1 MEQAIINQKPAYQK
15 KIYSCRDFTCL
26 WHQYSWCLNK
36 LASKAGDFSAFWICG
51 YFSILYCG
59 QLTWVVGDKTCGGGW
74 GWMVDCPSRDLCL
87 AARQLMIYERK
98 DIQTTF
104 WQKRIWRKY
113 DSTRAQVIICD
124 VRVMLHNIIIP
135 FKFCSIWNCW
145 RADEYRLPLILR
157 PHKISLI
164 SNYDQ
169 LMKLSKFL
177 RQFSGFVQRS
187 SAIFNW
193 WLVTWIIKRFT
204 FQIFCLAYLSK
215 LCSTEVHGCRYSK
228 DSPLL

>member
-1 MEQAIINQKPAYQK
+1 MSSSALLTECVEQAIINQKPAYQK
-15 KIYSCRDFTCL
+15 KTYSCRDFTCL

-36 LASKAGDFSAFWICG
+36 LVSKAGGFSAFWICG

-74 GWMVDCPSRDLCL
+74 GWTVDCPSRDLCL

-157 PHKISLI
+157 PI
-164 SNYDQ
+164 
-169 LMKLSKFL
+169 
-177 RQFSGFVQRS
+177 RV
-187 SAIFNW
+187 
-193 WLVTWIIKRFT
+193 
-204 FQIFCLAYLSK
+204 
-215 LCSTEVHGCRYSK
+215 
-228 DSPLL
+228 PLWFPTS